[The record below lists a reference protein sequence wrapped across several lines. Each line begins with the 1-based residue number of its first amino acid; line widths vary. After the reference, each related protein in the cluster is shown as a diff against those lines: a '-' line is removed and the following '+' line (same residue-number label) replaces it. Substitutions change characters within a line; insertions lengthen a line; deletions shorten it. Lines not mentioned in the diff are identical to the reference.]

1 MAESSAHQREQR
13 REELAESLPAL
24 SQKRVD
30 TYRLNSDALALNRT
44 GVTHQP
50 PRAMVRLEEEVA
62 ADAAIRDAQRE
73 LRRLDAEI
81 NSASGGRLAGRVGR
95 ALFGRSHYIDA

>member
-24 SQKRVD
+24 SQRRVD
-30 TYRLNSDALALNRT
+30 TYRLNSEALTRNRT
-44 GVTHQP
+44 AVTHHP
-50 PRAMVRLEEEVA
+50 PQEMVRLEEDEVA

-73 LRRLDAEI
+73 LRQLDAQA
-81 NSASGGRLAGRVGR
+81 NSASGARLAGRVGR
-95 ALFGRSHYIDA
+95 ALFARSH

>member
-13 REELAESLPAL
+13 REELAESLSAL
-24 SQKRVD
+24 SQRRVD

-50 PRAMVRLEEEVA
+50 PRAMVRLEEDEVA

-73 LRRLDAEI
+73 LRQLDAEI
-81 NSASGGRLAGRVGR
+81 NSASGGRRAGRAGR
-95 ALFGRSHYIDA
+95 ALFGRSH

>member
-44 GVTHQP
+44 GVTHHP
-50 PRAMVRLEEEVA
+50 PRAMVRLEEDEVA

-73 LRRLDAEI
+73 LRQLDAEI
-81 NSASGGRLAGRVGR
+81 NSASGGRRAGRAGR
-95 ALFGRSHYIDA
+95 ALFGRSH

>member
-30 TYRLNSDALALNRT
+30 TYRLNSNALALNRT
-44 GVTHQP
+44 RVTHHP
-50 PRAMVRLEEEVA
+50 PQAMVRLEEDEVA

-73 LRRLDAEI
+73 LCQLDAEI
-81 NSASGGRLAGRVGR
+81 NSASSGRLASRVGR
-95 ALFGRSHYIDA
+95 ALFGG

>member
-1 MAESSAHQREQR
+1 MAESRARQREQR

-30 TYRLNSDALALNRT
+30 TYRLNRRALALNRT
-44 GVTHQP
+44 GVTHHP
-50 PRAMVRLEEEVA
+50 PQEMVRLEEDEVR

-73 LRRLDAEI
+73 LRQLDAEMD
-81 NSASGGRLAGRVGR
+81 SASGGRLAARVGR
-95 ALFGRSHYIDA
+95 ALFGRSH